1 MWPERKAGRRR
12 WEDVEAERKKEME
25 RGWRRRRWKR
35 SRKRRRKRRKRRG
48 GRAGGGATGKRSWH
62 KKLGKRSCFAGLQL
76 LLEFVRTSSGLR
88 AWLTRSR
95 VWLTPLS
102 FLLAMNNMVVR
113 AAYRI
118 SPERVGKA
126 LRDCRSRHTYSQKRL
141 RIAWKGTAYYNHA
154 LCLCLSQIQE
164 PVLLSFC

>member
-1 MWPERKAGRRR
+1 MWRRKGRKRWRGDGGGGGGGEKGAGKGGEKEGR
-12 WEDVEAERKKEME
+12 EEEAEQVEE
-25 RGWRRRRWKR
+25 PQVRGADTKNLEN
-35 SRKRRRKRRKRRG
+35 G
-48 GRAGGGATGKRSWH
+48 
-62 KKLGKRSCFAGLQL
+62 LFAGLQL

-141 RIAWKGTAYYNHA
+141 RIA
-154 LCLCLSQIQE
+154 
-164 PVLLSFC
+164 